1 MEYKRG
7 RFSWLLRP
15 ILIICDL
22 LIINILAHYIL
33 QFNEQDL
40 YFYKLDRI
48 NNQQLLFAIYS
59 LLFWLFSASLI
70 KFYEVYRYSSFLKI
84 TSLLFKQHVVFLIG
98 VYAFIGFF
106 RSVDIHA
113 LVVIKYISFVFLAV
127 GVLKILTYLFLK
139 AFRAYFQ
146 GNIRN
151 IVVFGEGKNIEEL
164 ISIFTNQ
171 KELGYNLNAFFS
183 DRNYLNRTGTVKD
196 GLKYLVNNV
205 VVDEIFCA
213 IDELTEK
220 DVNELVKLANI
231 NKSNIKFIPK
241 TSELFKKRLRADYYA
256 FLPVF
261 SIQEGPL
268 NNVLNK
274 MLKRVFDVVFSL
286 FVLIFLFSWVSIIL
300 FVIIK
305 LDSKGPLF
313 YRHKRNGIN
322 YKEFYCYKY
331 RSLKTTQE
339 IRGTYVKKND
349 ERLTKAGKF
358 LRRTNLDEL
367 PQFINVFLGDM
378 SVVGPRPHM
387 LTYTDEYSKKV
398 DKYNFIYRHHIKP
411 GITGLAQVS
420 GYRGEIELD
429 SDIINRIK
437 YDNFYIENWSLVL
450 DINIIFQTLFN
461 IIKGEEKAY

>member
-15 ILIICDL
+15 ILIALDL
-22 LIINILAHYIL
+22 LFINILAHYFL

-40 YFYKLDRI
+40 YFFAFDRI
-48 NNQQLLFAIYS
+48 NNQQYFFIVYS
-59 LLFWLFSASLI
+59 SLFWLFSASLI
-70 KFYEVYRYSSFLKI
+70 RFYEVYRYSSFLKI
-84 TSLLFKQHVVFLIG
+84 TILLIKQYVVFLIG
-98 VYAFIGFF
+98 VFAFIGFF
-106 RSVDIHA
+106 RSVNIQA
-113 LVVIKYISFVFLAV
+113 FIVIKYVSVVFLAI
-127 GVLKILTYLFLK
+127 GTLKIVSYLILK
-139 AFRAYFQ
+139 AFRVYFK

-151 IVVFGEGKNIEEL
+151 IVVFGEGENIDEL
-164 ISIFTNQ
+164 ISIFTKQ
-171 KELGYNLNAFFS
+171 KELGYNINAFFS
-183 DRNYLNRTGTVKD
+183 DKNYLNRTGTIKE
-196 GLKYLVNNV
+196 GLEYLINNI

-213 IDELTEK
+213 IDELAEK
-220 DVNELVKLANI
+220 EVNELVKLANI

-241 TSELFKKRLRADYYA
+241 TSKLFKKRLRADYYA

-268 NNVLNK
+268 NNGFNK
-274 MLKRVFDVVFSL
+274 FLKRTFDVVFSI
-286 FVLIFLFSWVSIIL
+286 FVLVFLFSWVSIIL
-300 FVIIK
+300 FIIIK
-305 LDSKGPLF
+305 IDSKGPLF

-322 YKEFYCYKY
+322 YKEFYCYKF

-339 IRGTYVKKND
+339 VKGTYVKQND
-349 ERLTKAGKF
+349 DRLTKVGKF

-367 PQFINVFLGDM
+367 PQFINVLRGDM

-420 GYRGEIELD
+420 GYRGEVELD
-429 SDIINRIK
+429 TDIINRIK